1 MQKKLLSKL
10 KAYRFRILS
19 GLLFCAFLISTWFV
33 FYQKPKYPEQVHI
46 SLQEQLK
53 SIIQEALLQKNPQAR
68 NFQFR
73 KMWTQA
79 TNKKNQISAHFK
91 YSFDDKEQTNISVEG
106 KALMNRKPLDSS
118 ENHDLWS
125 VDHIEVNNTILE
137 IQEPITLLSS
147 KFIEESDDSI
157 DEEPEEVD
165 HSQAVTPTH
174 QEEQETKE
182 TEKKHFKEEKSPEE
196 KTPKQTPDEEK
207 KSTEEEKP
215 EKEKKPE
222 QKTDESP

>member
-1 MQKKLLSKL
+1 MKKKLLTQL
-10 KAYRFRILS
+10 KAYRFRILA
-19 GLLFCAFLISTWFV
+19 GLLFFAFLISTWFV
-33 FYQKPKYPEQVHI
+33 FYQKPEYPEQVHI
-46 SLQEQLK
+46 NLQEQLK
-53 SIIQEALLQKNPQAR
+53 AIIQEALLQKNPQAR

-118 ENHDLWS
+118 EKYDLWS
-125 VDHIEVNNTILE
+125 VDHIEVNNTVLE

-147 KFIEESDDSI
+147 KFIEENDDSI
-157 DEEPEEVD
+157 DEEPGADQSQEVK
-165 HSQAVTPTH
+165 PK
-174 QEEQETKE
+174 EEQETKE
-182 TEKKHFKEEKSPEE
+182 TEQKSPEEEKSPEE

-215 EKEKKPE
+215 EKGKKPT
-222 QKTDESP
+222 QNTNKSS